1 MGDEISFTL
10 NPKEVTT
17 GQETSSTDGI
27 HYSNRVSQVIAQ
39 MVANAFSMKS
49 SKDGTAAGGSTIRR
63 AETMGNPLYGF
74 IVIVFSA
81 IMIIFF
87 DSFFGVGVL
96 SLYIFG
102 VTLDWES
109 AYRTLIN
116 KIFQKLPTSVEI
128 ATAEA
133 ERPLLEKTPPNPPT
147 PPPRRRGFLW

>member
-27 HYSNRVSQVIAQ
+27 HYSNRVSQAIAQ

-49 SKDGTAAGGSTIRR
+49 SKDGTAVGGSTTRR

-81 IMIIFF
+81 IMIVFF

-116 KIFQKLPTSVEI
+116 KIFQKI
-128 ATAEA
+128 ANFS
-133 ERPLLEKTPPNPPT
+133 RNCRL
-147 PPPRRRGFLW
+147 RS